1 MAKHITVKGVRLQVT
16 NDIDESNPEHME
28 ALEGW
33 AEYLASRAPRI
44 AEDQAERQD
53 ASRERIHARNERLRG
68 VTA

>member
-16 NDIDESNPEHME
+16 NDIDENNQEHME

-44 AEDQAERQD
+44 TEDQAERQD